1 MKTRLL
7 TAVLALTAMALLALN
22 WATRRP
28 AVPAKD
34 DTAAAESRSVAAPL
48 GPTAA
53 QGDSV
58 SAPPA
63 PAAEAPAGPAI
74 LVNASGQPIFP
85 WEQIESPD
93 YRKYVSNLRAAGFP
107 EELIRTIITAD
118 VDKLYEPREAAL
130 KPKPIPFDAPMA
142 QRAPQE
148 MKDED
153 WERLKQLRDVR
164 MEKQALLEQVLGIYV
179 PRDIMRSPN
188 SRRNYESYE
197 YALSLLPPEKRE
209 AVQLAQ
215 ENEILKEGMQ
225 KATITDPAA
234 ELEAFKRS
242 CAERDAAL
250 RQVLTPD
257 EFDRYE
263 MHMEPV
269 ATELARC
276 TIGMEPTESEFQAMF
291 KIASKNW
298 IDTGGVYGR
307 WRANPVPQ
315 DQIAAADRERD
326 ASLSEAL
333 GPERYLDYRM
343 AITEM
348 GQQMRNLAARFGL
361 PGETVAQA
369 FALQTEADQLAG
381 AARDATAAASADRS
395 IPAPQPSPAQRLSEV
410 QGQLEQVLGS
420 QVWQAWQDG
429 RNRRV
434 SLDP

>member
-7 TAVLALTAMALLALN
+7 TAVLAITAMALLALN

-34 DTAAAESRSVAAPL
+34 DTAAAESRSATAPL

-130 KPKPIPFDAPMA
+130 KTKPIPFDAPMA

-153 WERLKQLRDVR
+153 WDRLKQLRDLR

-179 PRDIMRSPN
+179 PREIMRSPN

-250 RQVLTPD
+250 RQALTPD

-307 WRANPVPQ
+307 LAGKPGASGPSRRGGPGEGRESERGAGTGALSRLPNGHYRHGAATAQPGCPVRPAGRNGGASLCAPDRSRPARRSGERRNRGGECRWLNPS
-315 DQIAAADRERD
+315 AAAISR
-326 ASLSEAL
+326 
-333 GPERYLDYRM
+333 
-343 AITEM
+343 
-348 GQQMRNLAARFGL
+348 
-361 PGETVAQA
+361 
-369 FALQTEADQLAG
+369 
-381 AARDATAAASADRS
+381 ATA
-395 IPAPQPSPAQRLSEV
+395 Q
-410 QGQLEQVLGS
+410 
-420 QVWQAWQDG
+420 
-429 RNRRV
+429 
-434 SLDP
+434 